1 MSYTLGISPLVSIDI
16 RDASDWYSAKSR
28 DLGLI
33 FEKHAFNAL
42 EKLVDQPLIS
52 PTKYNKIRVRRISK
66 KFPFYLHYEVIEK
79 DNLILVYAIFHG
91 KQSPKKWSKR
101 LNI

>member
-52 PTKYNKIRVRRISK
+52 PTKYNKIRVRRI
-66 KFPFYLHYEVIEK
+66 YMR
-79 DNLILVYAIFHG
+79 
-91 KQSPKKWSKR
+91 R
-101 LNI
+101 LRTDER